1 MDNSK
6 HTVLANGFQKLP
18 VLEIQTDQ
26 DYLESCLVIDFDENN
41 RASIEM
47 IVNSDLKQVK
57 DLTPTLSNTDT
68 DQSRADY
75 LTNLIY
81 AIESKLVHLTTAES
95 SLIKLSKQI
104 QTITKQEN
112 NLLTNKT
119 KLITKNNIG
128 IHLID
133 KLLSTCSEQ
142 ERQYNHKQAE
152 FNTNLDTEQQRT
164 ITLTNSCEKSIQ
176 EVICSVEKEESELCL
191 REITNSELSQK
202 LIDFKQHLSLRSQ
215 QKISLKQTIKIK
227 NEIKINKLLHL
238 SSCKLSNE
246 NTLASYSKNIQT
258 QKHKIQVLESQ
269 VYTYTNKLHEFEKTL
284 IDTKSLFQ
292 SVEERGKQISNN
304 AYIIEQKN
312 QKIFT
317 KAEIRQKELEKLL
330 NNKLILDK
338 SCRLLFQEC
347 DHADLYCR
355 TLQAKR
361 SGLSKLLEG
370 LADVEGQISDGIGK
384 VDDVTKV
391 KERKQRKA
399 MVTKALATIKAMAPD
414 KPPISLT
421 SAPAVSTTTAPTPT
435 PLPIQPPAPPTTT
448 KDGATVASPEPSPA
462 PLTRPNKPPTQTN
475 PTSSSGRPPCFCQY
489 CHAVTKMQGD
499 TRRNSEGY
507 RNGGV
512 KTSSSSSSSSSS
524 AARHRQRATSTV
536 GDEPEYSENC
546 VGTNTHNSLNS
557 SAGDIREESLAALGI
572 EAGTGGGDD
581 EAEVA

>member
-6 HTVLANGFQKLP
+6 QTVLANGFQKLSD
-18 VLEIQTDQ
+18 LEIQTDQ

-57 DLTPTLSNTDT
+57 DMNTTDT

-81 AIESKLVHLTTAES
+81 AIESKLVHLTTAEN

-104 QTITKQEN
+104 QTLNKQEN
-112 NLLTNKT
+112 SLLTNKT

-128 IHLID
+128 VHLID
-133 KLLSTCSEQ
+133 KLLSTCTEQ
-142 ERQYNHKQAE
+142 ERQYNQKQAE
-152 FNTNLDTEQQRT
+152 FSTNLDTEQQRT
-164 ITLTNSCEKSIQ
+164 ITLTNSCERSMQ
-176 EVICSVEKEESELCL
+176 EVIVSVEKEESELSL
-191 REITNSELSQK
+191 REITNSELNQK

-246 NTLASYSKNIQT
+246 NTLASYTKNINT
-258 QKHKIQVLESQ
+258 QKHKINVLESQ

-284 IDTKSLFQ
+284 VDTKSLFQ

-317 KAEIRQKELEKLL
+317 KAEIRQKELEALL

-370 LADVEGQISDGIGK
+370 LADVEGQISDDLGK

-391 KERKQRKA
+391 KERKLRKA
-399 MVTKALATIKAMAPD
+399 MVTKALATINAMSPD
-414 KPPISLT
+414 KPPASLT
-421 SAPAVSTTTAPTPT
+421 PAPAINTTTAPTPT
-435 PLPIQPPAPPTTT
+435 PPAPPTNTTT
-448 KDGATVASPEPSPA
+448 KDVATVASPEPPPA
-462 PLTRPNKPPTQTN
+462 PSTRPNKPPTQTN
-475 PTSSSGRPPCFCQY
+475 PTSSSSGRPPCFCQY

-507 RNGGV
+507 RKGGV

-546 VGTNTHNSLNS
+546 VGANSHNSLNS
-557 SAGDIREESLAALGI
+557 SAGDIPEESLAAL
-572 EAGTGGGDD
+572 EAEAETGGGGD

>member
-6 HTVLANGFQKLP
+6 HAVLANGFQKLLD
-18 VLEIQTDQ
+18 LEIQTDQ

-57 DLTPTLSNTDT
+57 DIPTTDT

-81 AIESKLVHLTTAES
+81 AIESKLVHLTTAEN

-104 QTITKQEN
+104 QTLNKQEN
-112 NLLTNKT
+112 SLLTNKT

-133 KLLSTCSEQ
+133 KLLSTCTEQ
-142 ERQYNHKQAE
+142 ERQYKQKEAE
-152 FNTNLDTEQQRT
+152 FNTNLDTEHQRT
-164 ITLTNSCEKSIQ
+164 IALTSSCEKSMQ
-176 EVICSVEKEESELCL
+176 EVIVSVEKEESELCL

-215 QKISLKQTIKIK
+215 QKVSLKQTIKIK

-246 NTLASYSKNIQT
+246 NTLATYTKNIQT
-258 QKHKIQVLESQ
+258 QKHKIHVLESQ

-317 KAEIRQKELEKLL
+317 KAEIRQKELEMLL

-361 SGLSKLLEG
+361 AGLSKLLEG
-370 LADVEGQISDGIGK
+370 LADVEGQISDDLGK

-391 KERKQRKA
+391 KERKLRKA
-399 MVTKALATIKAMAPD
+399 MVTKALATINAMSPD
-414 KPPISLT
+414 KPPTSLT
-421 SAPAVSTTTAPTPT
+421 SAPAISTTTASTPT
-435 PLPIQPPAPPTTT
+435 PLPIPPPAPPTAT
-448 KDGATVASPEPSPA
+448 KDGTAIASPEPPSAPA
-462 PLTRPNKPPTQTN
+462 SRPDKPPTQTN
-475 PTSSSGRPPCFCQY
+475 PTSSSSSGRPPCFCQY

-557 SAGDIREESLAALGI
+557 SAGDIPEESVAALEA
-572 EAGTGGGDD
+572 EAGTVGGDD

>member
-6 HTVLANGFQKLP
+6 QTVLANGFQKLSD
-18 VLEIQTDQ
+18 LEIQTDQ

-57 DLTPTLSNTDT
+57 DMNTTDT

-81 AIESKLVHLTTAES
+81 AIESKLVHLTTAEN

-104 QTITKQEN
+104 QTLNKQEN
-112 NLLTNKT
+112 SLLTNKT

-128 IHLID
+128 VHLID
-133 KLLSTCSEQ
+133 KLLSTCTEQ
-142 ERQYNHKQAE
+142 ERQYNQKQAE
-152 FNTNLDTEQQRT
+152 FSTNLDTEQQRT
-164 ITLTNSCEKSIQ
+164 ITLTNSCERSMQ
-176 EVICSVEKEESELCL
+176 EVIVSVEKEESELSL
-191 REITNSELSQK
+191 REITNSELNQK

-246 NTLASYSKNIQT
+246 NTLATYTKNIQT
-258 QKHKIQVLESQ
+258 QKHKIHVLESQ

-317 KAEIRQKELEKLL
+317 KAEIRQKELENLL

-347 DHADLYCR
+347 DYADLYCR

-370 LADVEGQISDGIGK
+370 LADVEGQISDDLGK

-391 KERKQRKA
+391 KERKLRKA
-399 MVTKALATIKAMAPD
+399 MVTKALATINAMAPD

-421 SAPAVSTTTAPTPT
+421 SAPAISTAPTP
-435 PLPIQPPAPPTTT
+435 LHIPPPVPPTAAN
-448 KDGATVASPEPSPA
+448 DGAAVASPEPPPA
-462 PLTRPNKPPTQTN
+462 PVSRPNKAPTQTN
-475 PTSSSGRPPCFCQY
+475 PTSSSSGRPPCFCQY

-499 TRRNSEGY
+499 TRRNSEGN

-557 SAGDIREESLAALGI
+557 SAGDIPEESLAALEAEA
-572 EAGTGGGDD
+572 EAGTVGGDD

>member
-6 HTVLANGFQKLP
+6 HAVLANGFQKLP
-18 VLEIQTDQ
+18 DFETQTDQ
-26 DYLESCLVIDFDENN
+26 EYLESCLVIDFDENN

-57 DLTPTLSNTDT
+57 DIPTTDT

-81 AIESKLVHLTTAES
+81 AIESKLVHLTTAEK

-104 QTITKQEN
+104 QALNKQEN
-112 NLLTNKT
+112 SLLTNKA

-128 IHLID
+128 VHLID
-133 KLLSTCSEQ
+133 KLLSTCTEQ
-142 ERQYNHKQAE
+142 ERQYNQKQTE

-164 ITLTNSCEKSIQ
+164 IALTNSCEKSIQ
-176 EVICSVEKEESELCL
+176 EVIVSVEKEESELCL

-227 NEIKINKLLHL
+227 NEIKVNKLLHL